1 MAKSKKPVKHTA
13 QNSDLI
19 DGLCQTLADTY
30 VLYLKTQNFHW
41 NVVGPHFYSLHK
53 LFEEQY
59 EQLSEAADVIAE
71 RLRALKV
78 RAPGSFAEYL
88 KLTSLEEADAET
100 SDAEMVN
107 SLLASHTTIS
117 ANLNRLFA
125 AADEAGD
132 EVTLDMLITRKEEHD
147 KAAWMLRS
155 ILEQ

>member
-1 MAKSKKPVKHTA
+1 MAKAKKPASQPA
-13 QNSDLI
+13 QQSDLI

-59 EQLSEAADVIAE
+59 EQLSEAADIIAE

-78 RAPGSFAEYL
+78 RAPGSFTEFL

-100 SDAEMVN
+100 SDAEMIN
-107 SLLASHTTIS
+107 SLLMSHTTIA

-125 AADEAGD
+125 VADEAGD

>member
-1 MAKSKKPVKHTA
+1 MAKTKNIAKPSTT
-13 QNSDLI
+13 NTDLI
-19 DGLCQTLADTY
+19 DGLRQTLADTY
-30 VLYLKTQNFHW
+30 LLFLKTQNFHW

-59 EQLSEAADVIAE
+59 EQLGEAADVIAE
-71 RLRALKV
+71 RLRALNI
-78 RAPGSFAEYL
+78 RAPGSFTEFL

-107 SLLASHTTIS
+107 ALLASHTTIAS
-117 ANLNRLFA
+117 NLNRLFA
-125 AADEAGD
+125 AAEEAGD